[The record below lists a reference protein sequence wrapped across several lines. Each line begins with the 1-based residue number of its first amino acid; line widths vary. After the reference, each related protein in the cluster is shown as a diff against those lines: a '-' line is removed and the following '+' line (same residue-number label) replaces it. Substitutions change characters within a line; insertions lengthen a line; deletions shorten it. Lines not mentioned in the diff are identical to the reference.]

1 MKKVFVLDTNVL
13 ILDPLAI
20 YNFENNDVVIPI
32 YVLEELDKHK
42 TRNDEV
48 GKNARHV
55 TRELDSL
62 RELGNLR
69 NGIELE
75 DGGIISVYVAK
86 QLDKFDFMDMS
97 IMDNKII
104 ACALEIKENYEDTF
118 LVTNDI
124 NLRVRS
130 DSLELRS
137 EKYDSNRTEVSFD
150 EDGVVELVVD
160 SSVID
165 SFYDSKRVELV
176 EDSQLSPN
184 EMVIL
189 TNDGYQVQSAL
200 GRVSADGKC
209 IQMLPSFSNG
219 VWGVRPKNK
228 EQRHALDLLMDDK
241 IQLVTLAGRAG
252 TGKTLLALASALHKV
267 TEENVYRKL
276 LVSRP
281 VIPMGKDVGYLPG
294 TIQEKMNPWM
304 KPIFDNIEF
313 LMDVKGDGKG
323 FKNRAIEDLMA
334 FGHLE
339 VEPLTYIRGR
349 SIPNQFLIVDEAQN
363 LTPHEVK
370 TIISRAGEGTKIV
383 LTGDPYQIDNPYL
396 DSENNGLSH
405 VIQKMSGE
413 SIYGHVTLHKGE
425 RSLLAELAAK
435 LL

>member
-48 GKNARHV
+48 GKNARQV

-69 NGIELE
+69 DGIELE
-75 DGGIISVYVAK
+75 DGGVISVYVTK

-104 ACALEIKENYEDTF
+104 ACALEIKENYENTF

-165 SFYDSKRVELV
+165 SFYDTKRVELV

-209 IQMLPSFSNG
+209 IQMLPNFSNG

-323 FKNRAIEDLMA
+323 FKNRAIEDLMS

-349 SIPNQFLIVDEAQN
+349 SIPNQFMIVDEAQN